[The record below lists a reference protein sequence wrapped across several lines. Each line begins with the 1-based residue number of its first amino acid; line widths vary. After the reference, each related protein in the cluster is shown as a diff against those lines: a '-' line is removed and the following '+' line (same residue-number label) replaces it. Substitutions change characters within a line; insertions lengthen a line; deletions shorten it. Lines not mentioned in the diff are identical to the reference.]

1 MQIEPFE
8 RPIHH
13 RKVMSDCIPVAF
25 CQRRS
30 DISYWTVDGR
40 WREEK
45 IMIQPGFA
53 VAFATVLLTAQA
65 TADEATPPGNAGGRY
80 VFSKQADGFLRL
92 DTQSGAVALC
102 SQQPVGW
109 ACKAA
114 PEDRTVL
121 ENEIARLQSENAAL
135 KQELL
140 SHGLAL
146 PSGAAAEPS
155 GAQNSES
162 SVRLP
167 SDADIDRVI
176 AFFDRVWQ
184 RFVEAVE
191 RAQKQ
196 VFNKS

>member
-1 MQIEPFE
+1 MI
-8 RPIHH
+8 RPGI
-13 RKVMSDCIPVAF
+13 
-25 CQRRS
+25 
-30 DISYWTVDGR
+30 
-40 WREEK
+40 
-45 IMIQPGFA
+45 A
-53 VAFATVLLTAQA
+53 VAFVAVLLAA
-65 TADEATPPGNAGGRY
+65 PAPADEAAPDTAGGRY

-102 SQQPVGW
+102 SQQPVGFT
-109 ACKAA
+109 CKAA
-114 PEDRTVL
+114 PEDRVVL
-121 ENEIARLQSENAAL
+121 ENEIARLQNENAAL

-140 SHGLAL
+140 SHGLAQ
-146 PSGAAAEPS
+146 PSGMAPEPS
-155 GAQNSES
+155 GAQNGGS

-176 AFFDRVWQ
+176 AFFGRVWQ

>member
-1 MQIEPFE
+1 MI
-8 RPIHH
+8 RPGIA
-13 RKVMSDCIPVAF
+13 VV
-25 CQRRS
+25 
-30 DISYWTVDGR
+30 
-40 WREEK
+40 
-45 IMIQPGFA
+45 FA
-53 VAFATVLLTAQA
+53 AVLSAA
-65 TADEATPPGNAGGRY
+65 PAAADEATTPDTAGGRY
-80 VFSKQADGFLRL
+80 VFSKQAEGFLRL

-135 KQELL
+135 KQEIL
-140 SHGLAL
+140 SHGLTL
-146 PSGAAAEPS
+146 PSGVAPEPPA
-155 GAQNSES
+155 AQNGES

-167 SDADIDRVI
+167 SDADIDRAI
-176 AFFDRVWQ
+176 AFFGRVWQ
-184 RFVEAVE
+184 RFVEAIE

>member
-1 MQIEPFE
+1 MRNEPVA
-8 RPIHH
+8 RPIQR
-13 RKVMSDCIPVAF
+13 RKVMPDSNPVAF
-25 CQRRS
+25 CEGRS
-30 DISYWTVDGR
+30 DISYWTVR
-40 WREEK
+40 ALWREEK
-45 IMIQPGFA
+45 FMIRSGFA
-53 VAFATVLLTAQA
+53 VAFAAALLAA
-65 TADEATPPGNAGGRY
+65 PAAADEATPPDTAGGRY

-114 PEDRTVL
+114 AEDRTVL
-121 ENEIARLQSENAAL
+121 ENEIARLQSENVAL

-146 PSGAAAEPS
+146 PSGMAPES
-155 GAQNSES
+155 TGAQNSDS

-167 SDADIDRVI
+167 SDADIDRVV
-176 AFFDRVWQ
+176 AFFGRVWQ

>member
-1 MQIEPFE
+1 MI
-8 RPIHH
+8 RPG
-13 RKVMSDCIPVAF
+13 V
-25 CQRRS
+25 
-30 DISYWTVDGR
+30 
-40 WREEK
+40 
-45 IMIQPGFA
+45 A
-53 VAFATVLLTAQA
+53 VAFAVILLAA
-65 TADEATPPGNAGGRY
+65 PASAEEAAPDTAGGRY

-121 ENEIARLQSENAAL
+121 ENEIARLQNANGAL

-140 SHGLAL
+140 SRGLAL
-146 PSGAAAEPS
+146 PSGVVPEPS
-155 GAQNSES
+155 GAQNGES

-176 AFFDRVWQ
+176 AFFGRVWQ

>member
-1 MQIEPFE
+1 MI
-8 RPIHH
+8 RPGI
-13 RKVMSDCIPVAF
+13 
-25 CQRRS
+25 
-30 DISYWTVDGR
+30 
-40 WREEK
+40 
-45 IMIQPGFA
+45 A
-53 VAFATVLLTAQA
+53 VAFVAVLLAA
-65 TADEATPPGNAGGRY
+65 PAPADEAAPDTGGRY

-102 SQQPVGW
+102 SQQPVGFT
-109 ACKAA
+109 CKAA
-114 PEDRTVL
+114 PEDRVVL
-121 ENEIARLQSENAAL
+121 ENEIARLQNENAAL

-146 PSGAAAEPS
+146 PSGMAPEPS
-155 GAQNSES
+155 GAQNGGS

-176 AFFDRVWQ
+176 AFFGRVWQ

>member
-1 MQIEPFE
+1 M
-8 RPIHH
+8 
-13 RKVMSDCIPVAF
+13 
-25 CQRRS
+25 
-30 DISYWTVDGR
+30 
-40 WREEK
+40 
-45 IMIQPGFA
+45 
-53 VAFATVLLTAQA
+53 LLAA
-65 TADEATPPGNAGGRY
+65 PAAADEAAAPNTAGGRY

-109 ACKAA
+109 ACQAA

-121 ENEIARLQSENAAL
+121 ENEVARLQSENAAL
-135 KQELL
+135 KGELL
-140 SHGLAL
+140 SHGLTL
-146 PSGAAAEPS
+146 PSGVAPEPPA
-155 GAQNSES
+155 AQNDES

-167 SDADIDRVI
+167 SDADVDRVI
-176 AFFDRVWQ
+176 AFFSRVWQ

>member
-1 MQIEPFE
+1 MRVS
-8 RPIHH
+8 RPEGPIDR
-13 RKVMSDCIPVAF
+13 RKVVPNSVAVAL
-25 CQRRS
+25 REWRS
-30 DISYWTVDGR
+30 DISYRTVQGL

-45 IMIQPGFA
+45 IMIRPGVA
-53 VAFATVLLTAQA
+53 VAFAVILLAAPASTE
-65 TADEATPPGNAGGRY
+65 EAAPDTAGGRY

-121 ENEIARLQSENAAL
+121 ENEIARLQNENGAL

-140 SHGLAL
+140 SRDLAL
-146 PSGAAAEPS
+146 PSGVAPEPS
-155 GAQNSES
+155 GAQNGES

-176 AFFDRVWQ
+176 AFFGRVWQ

>member
-1 MQIEPFE
+1 
-8 RPIHH
+8 
-13 RKVMSDCIPVAF
+13 
-25 CQRRS
+25 
-30 DISYWTVDGR
+30 
-40 WREEK
+40 
-45 IMIQPGFA
+45 MIRTGFG
-53 VAFATVLLTAQA
+53 VAFAAVLLAVPSA
-65 TADEATPPGNAGGRY
+65 ADEATPDAAGGRY

-114 PEDRTVL
+114 PEDRAVL
-121 ENEIARLQSENAAL
+121 ENEIARLQGENAAL
-135 KQELL
+135 KQALL

-146 PSGAAAEPS
+146 PSGMAPEPP

-162 SVRLP
+162 SIRLP

-176 AFFDRVWQ
+176 AFFGRVWQ

-191 RAQKQ
+191 KAQKQ

>member
-1 MQIEPFE
+1 MI
-8 RPIHH
+8 RPGI
-13 RKVMSDCIPVAF
+13 
-25 CQRRS
+25 
-30 DISYWTVDGR
+30 
-40 WREEK
+40 
-45 IMIQPGFA
+45 A
-53 VAFATVLLTAQA
+53 VAFAAVLLAA
-65 TADEATPPGNAGGRY
+65 PAPADEAAPDTAGGRY

-102 SQQPVGW
+102 SQQPVGF

-114 PEDRTVL
+114 PEDRIVL
-121 ENEIARLQSENAAL
+121 ENEIARLQNENAAL

-140 SHGLAL
+140 AHGLAP
-146 PSGAAAEPS
+146 PSGMAPEPS
-155 GAQNSES
+155 GAQNGGS

-176 AFFDRVWQ
+176 AFFGRVWQ

>member
-1 MQIEPFE
+1 MI
-8 RPIHH
+8 RPGI
-13 RKVMSDCIPVAF
+13 
-25 CQRRS
+25 
-30 DISYWTVDGR
+30 
-40 WREEK
+40 
-45 IMIQPGFA
+45 A
-53 VAFATVLLTAQA
+53 VAFAAMLLAVPA
-65 TADEATPPGNAGGRY
+65 PADEATPDTAGGRY

-92 DTQSGAVALC
+92 DTQSGGVALC
-102 SQQPVGW
+102 SQQSVGW

-121 ENEIARLQSENAAL
+121 ENEIARLQNENAAL

-140 SHGLAL
+140 SHGLPL
-146 PSGAAAEPS
+146 PSGVAPEPS
-155 GAQNSES
+155 GAQNGES
-162 SVRLP
+162 SVRLA

-176 AFFDRVWQ
+176 AFFGRVWQ

>member
-1 MQIEPFE
+1 MAHS
-8 RPIHH
+8 RP
-13 RKVMSDCIPVAF
+13 KVMPDSHPVAF
-25 CQRRS
+25 REWGS
-30 DISYWTVDGR
+30 DISYWSVRGL

-45 IMIQPGFA
+45 IMIRPGFA
-53 VAFATVLLTAQA
+53 VAVA
-65 TADEATPPGNAGGRY
+65 TALLAAPAAADDATSPDTAGGRY

-121 ENEIARLQSENAAL
+121 ENEIARLRSENVAL

-146 PSGAAAEPS
+146 PSGVAPESP

-162 SVRLP
+162 SVHLP

-176 AFFDRVWQ
+176 AFFGRVWQ